1 MFEIVHFWFKL
12 KIAMTASKVDATVE
26 RDCRTTFPFSSQN
39 SQKDD
44 VTMRDGS
51 VIMET
56 T

>member
-1 MFEIVHFWFKL
+1 
-12 KIAMTASKVDATVE
+12 MTASKSGYDSGKGLE
-26 RDCRTTFPFSSQN
+26 NHFSFSSQN

>member
-1 MFEIVHFWFKL
+1 MFEIVHFCFKL
-12 KIAMTASKVDATVE
+12 KIEMTVSKVDATVE
-26 RDCRTTFPFSSQN
+26 RDCRITFSFSSQN